1 LPDVIVPERSDPAGA
16 DGDAGLGEGDARVV
30 AEGTA
35 LVASDDGAEL
45 WGCSDV
51 DWLPHPTA
59 TNAIAINSGAIS
71 RGWLRIVI
79 FRLSAFG
86 WDGNAERKTMSL
98 SAHRDDDRMEEAP
111 RPRKRGGASLE
122 PRVTKTADAGGPL
135 LGYL

>member
-1 LPDVIVPERSDPAGA
+1 MVPETSDPAGA
-16 DGDAGLGEGDARVV
+16 DGDAALGEGDARVV

-35 LVASDDGAEL
+35 PVASDDGAEL
-45 WGCSDV
+45 WGCTDV

-86 WDGNAERKTMSL
+86 WDGNAERKTTSL
-98 SAHRDDDRMEEAP
+98 SAHRDDDRIERRLTRVNGEAP
-111 RPRKRGGASLE
+111 SLE
-122 PRVTKTADAGGPL
+122 LRVTKTADAGGSG